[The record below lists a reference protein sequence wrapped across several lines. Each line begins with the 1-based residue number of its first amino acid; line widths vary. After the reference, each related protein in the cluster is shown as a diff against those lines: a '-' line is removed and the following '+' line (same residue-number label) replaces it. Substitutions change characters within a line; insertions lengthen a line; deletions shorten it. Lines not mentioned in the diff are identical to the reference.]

1 MSFHRSLEQKLEK
14 KTNILN
20 GEGAVVAPRS
30 TLYKNNPNILMGEE
44 KVKLK
49 REYKASSIQKV
60 SDNWKLFV
68 KGVGQ
73 FKRNS
78 VSVFQEVMN
87 RI

>member
-1 MSFHRSLEQKLEK
+1 
-14 KTNILN
+14 
-20 GEGAVVAPRS
+20 
-30 TLYKNNPNILMGEE
+30 MGEE

-87 RI
+87 RIQKQGEKGRCGRDDGQADGPRQGMIKDDGYRVAQHFFSKV